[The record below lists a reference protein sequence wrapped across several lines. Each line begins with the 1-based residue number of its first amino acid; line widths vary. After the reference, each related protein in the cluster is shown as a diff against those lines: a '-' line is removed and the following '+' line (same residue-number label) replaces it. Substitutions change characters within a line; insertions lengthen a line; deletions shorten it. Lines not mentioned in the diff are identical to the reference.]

1 MERLTAAQKV
11 LLTPDVLYGIS
22 SYFDR
27 QDDLLKCVFVHPIW
41 AIVFIKQL
49 WKAPIWKTKE
59 SVNLFLRTL
68 RKVKS
73 CFLYGHMVH
82 RVIFKIYRPYDTTS
96 AFTANDLRVISR
108 KCPNLRHLTFATTA
122 PPFSHSNVELLLNSS
137 PNLITFT
144 VLDCDSQ
151 WLEGAL
157 TPLRQGRCPKLQHL
171 EINDCNRSWSFN
183 VLRDIGENCP
193 SIISLKLYQ
202 RVNNLQL
209 ANLIVNSFPNLQ
221 TFECKYI
228 NEAGLQG
235 LITGLHNLKSLS
247 AQFENDIQVS
257 ETLAPKF
264 AKLEALRIRAIH
276 VQDHNPLFSVAFSQH
291 QPCLRQLY
299 LATLHITDKTIKM
312 IAMNCHHLE
321 SIELFMCFYLTDG
334 AISTI
339 AQYRGK
345 KLKHLMLAYNAYITD
360 IGINQ
365 IATHCTELRS
375 VVIISCARLTNIAFN
390 NIARECKSLVEVTV
404 RHDSCQ
410 MLASI
415 VHTLATRNR
424 GTLKVLKAYDVSTRE
439 MDKKSKYKADVSVLE
454 RLAIRCP
461 QIRTLVLKCCIQE
474 KNPSQLVKAIHKFKN
489 LEELQI
495 STLVKFSSSHIRQL
509 EKHRRLKYVTIIYG
523 PLLNAR
529 SRIQESRLES
539 TVGMNITLLTPMVY
553 NVNG

>member
-1 MERLTAAQKV
+1 
-11 LLTPDVLYGIS
+11 S
-22 SYFDR
+22 
-27 QDDLLKCVFVHPIW
+27 
-41 AIVFIKQL
+41 
-49 WKAPIWKTKE
+49 
-59 SVNLFLRTL
+59 
-68 RKVKS
+68 
-73 CFLYGHMVH
+73 
-82 RVIFKIYRPYDTTS
+82 YDTTS

-108 KCPNLRHLTFATTA
+108 KCPNLRHLTFATTG
-122 PPFSHSNVELLLNSS
+122 PPFSHSNVELLLNSA
-137 PNLITFT
+137 PNLLTFS

-183 VLRDIGENCP
+183 VLKDIGESCP

-202 RVNNLQL
+202 RVNSLQL
-209 ANLIVNSFPNLQ
+209 AKLIVNSFPNLQ

-257 ETLAPKF
+257 ESLAPKF

-321 SIELFMCFYLTDG
+321 SIELFMCFYLTDV

-345 KLKHLMLAYNAYITD
+345 NLKHLMLAYNAYITD
-360 IGINQ
+360 TGINQ
-365 IATHCTELRS
+365 IATHCTELKS
-375 VVIISCARLTNIAFN
+375 IVIISCARLTNVAFN
-390 NIARECKSLVEVTV
+390 NIARECKGLVEVTV

-415 VHTLATRNR
+415 VHTLATRNK
-424 GTLKVLKAYDVSTRE
+424 GTLKVLKAYDVSAKDV
-439 MDKKSKYKADVSVLE
+439 DKRSKYKADVTVLE

-474 KNPSQLVKAIHKFKN
+474 KDPNKFKN

-495 STLVKFSSSHIRQL
+495 STSVKFSPSHIKQL
-509 EKHRRLKYVTIIYG
+509 EKHRRLKYVTIIHG

-539 TVGMNITLLTPMVY
+539 T
-553 NVNG
+553 

>member
-41 AIVFIKQL
+41 AIVFIRQL

-82 RVIFKIYRPYDTTS
+82 RVVFKIYRPYDTTS

-122 PPFSHSNVELLLNSS
+122 PPFSNTNVELLLNSS

-183 VLRDIGENCP
+183 VIRDIGENCP

-209 ANLIVNSFPNLQ
+209 ANMIVNSFPNLQ

-257 ETLAPKF
+257 ENLAPKF

-321 SIELFMCFYLTDG
+321 SIELFMCFYLTDS

-360 IGINQ
+360 TGINQ

-375 VVIISCARLTNIAFN
+375 VVIISCAKLTNIAFN

-424 GTLKVLKAYDVSTRE
+424 GTLKVLKAYDVSTKE
-439 MDKKSKYKADVSVLE
+439 MDKRSKYKADVSVLE

-474 KNPSQLVKAIHKFKN
+474 KNPSAIHKFKN

-495 STLVKFSSSHIRQL
+495 STSVKFSSSHIRQL

-539 TVGMNITLLTPMVY
+539 TVGMNITLLTP
-553 NVNG
+553 